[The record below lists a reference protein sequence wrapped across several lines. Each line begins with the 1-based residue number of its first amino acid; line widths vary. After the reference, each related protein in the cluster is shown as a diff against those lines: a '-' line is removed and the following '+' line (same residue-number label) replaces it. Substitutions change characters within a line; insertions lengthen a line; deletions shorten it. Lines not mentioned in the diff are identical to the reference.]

1 MFYSCQGGKT
11 GPGNYSCPSSR
22 DGLLGGCLQPRE
34 VNREGFGMLS
44 LRKKIL
50 VAIDGSP
57 LSDKAAEEAVRMA
70 AGNPSQFKSKIYAM
84 LVLPNAPRNTFTDFV
99 PAPPITETGKWEQ
112 LREKIFYVIE
122 KNTAEAEVPLEIK
135 VAYGDPADE
144 LIGFAEKEEID
155 VIVIGSTGK
164 GFIKRKLLGSVSD
177 KVVRNA
183 RCSVYVVRG

>member
-1 MFYSCQGGKT
+1 
-11 GPGNYSCPSSR
+11 
-22 DGLLGGCLQPRE
+22 
-34 VNREGFGMLS
+34 MLN

-70 AGNPSQFKSKIYAM
+70 AGNPSQFKSIIYAV

-99 PAPPITETGKWEQ
+99 PSRPITETNEWEE
-112 LREKIFYVIE
+112 LRQRIFYVIE
-122 KNTAEAEVPLEIK
+122 KNAAEAGIPLEVK

-144 LIGFAEKEEID
+144 LINLAEKEGVD

-164 GFIKRKLLGSVSD
+164 GFLKRKLLGSVSD
-177 KVVRNA
+177 KVARHA
-183 RCSVYVVRG
+183 RCSVYIVRG

>member
-1 MFYSCQGGKT
+1 
-11 GPGNYSCPSSR
+11 
-22 DGLLGGCLQPRE
+22 
-34 VNREGFGMLS
+34 MLN

-70 AGNPSQFKSKIYAM
+70 AGNPSQFKSKIYAV

-99 PAPPITETGKWEQ
+99 PSRPITESKEWEE
-112 LREKIFYVIE
+112 LRQRIFYVIE
-122 KNTAEAEVPLEIK
+122 KDAAEAGIPLEAK

-144 LIGFAEKEEID
+144 LINFADKEEID

-164 GFIKRKLLGSVSD
+164 GFLKRKLLGSVSD
-177 KVVRNA
+177 KVA
-183 RCSVYVVRG
+183 RHAKCSVYIVRG